1 MAVGEAFGHG
11 VGVDP
16 GVDHWRRVD
25 SEFRSRVGFEV
36 TVDRSWV
43 ILMSRSWLLATNLPV
58 VLELSVVLEVEEK
71 MPELVG
77 FLVSTN
83 APSSKEP
90 SLLKLELASDD
101 RLMLDTVD
109 RSSAAA
115 GPAKL
120 SAVTRASF
128 SSSRFAFTFRGI

>member
-16 GVDHWRRVD
+16 AVDHWCRVD
-25 SEFRSRVGFEV
+25 SELRSRVGFEV
-36 TVDRSWV
+36 RVDRSWV
-43 ILMSRSWLLATNLPV
+43 ILMSRSWLLAANLPV
-58 VLELSVVLEVEEK
+58 VPELSVVLEVEEK
-71 MPELVG
+71 IPGLVS
-77 FLVSTN
+77 FLLSTN

-90 SLLKLELASDD
+90 SLLELASDD

-115 GPAKL
+115 GPATL